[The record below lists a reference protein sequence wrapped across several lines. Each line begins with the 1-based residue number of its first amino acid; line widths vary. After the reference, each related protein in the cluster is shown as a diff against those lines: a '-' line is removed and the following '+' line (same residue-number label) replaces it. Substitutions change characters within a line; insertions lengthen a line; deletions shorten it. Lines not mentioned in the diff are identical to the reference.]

1 MRARLDQTARGDAET
16 VREVSNAGMELRQ
29 RESAG
34 GENDCETEADRGRE
48 GARDRETKGTAGR
61 SSAVFRMPG
70 VWGDW
75 RNAPEEMLEEVTP

>member
-1 MRARLDQTARGDAET
+1 MRARLDQAARGDAET

-34 GENDCETEADRGRE
+34 GENDCETERDGE
-48 GARDRETKGTAGR
+48 GARDRETEGTTGR

-75 RNAPEEMLEEVTP
+75 RDAPEEMLEAVTP